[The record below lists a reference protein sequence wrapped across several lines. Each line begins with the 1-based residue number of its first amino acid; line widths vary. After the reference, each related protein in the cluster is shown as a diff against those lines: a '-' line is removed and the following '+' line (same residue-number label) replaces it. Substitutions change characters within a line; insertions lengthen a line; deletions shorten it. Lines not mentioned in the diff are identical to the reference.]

1 MYICTIQ
8 KDITE
13 EFIKILNE
21 FKSLKLDVSFDT
33 ATDKWI
39 SNTKHFRTMLNIKK

>member
-33 ATDKWI
+33 ATI
-39 SNTKHFRTMLNIKK
+39 NGFQTPNI